1 MKSNLN
7 IGVIVQARL
16 GSTRLP
22 RKILLPFY
30 EEKCM
35 LDVLLNTLHRLNN
48 VKVIVA
54 TTINM
59 ENDELVTY
67 LEQRGELVFRGSESD
82 VLDRFI
88 QAADKNN
95 INGII
100 RVCSD
105 SPFMDIEGLQVL
117 IETAYNNPSADYIG
131 YKINDMPSIKTHFG
145 FWGEF
150 VTLDAL
156 KRVSSIEDGSA
167 HEHVTIY
174 VYSHPE
180 LFNCVWIKSPYF
192 LEGRDDIRLTV
203 DTLQDL
209 NNAKEVYL
217 NCMQLDNCFS
227 LRDVINYVDSHNYL
241 ISSMKQIIE
250 NNKK

>member
-1 MKSNLN
+1 MKSDMN

-35 LDVLLNTLHRLNN
+35 LDVLLDTLHRLNGI
-48 VKVIVA
+48 KVIVA
-54 TTINM
+54 TTTNN

-67 LEQRGELVFRGSESD
+67 LEQRGELVFRGSEND

-88 QAADKNN
+88 QAADKHN
-95 INGII
+95 IDGII
-100 RVCSD
+100 RICSD
-105 SPFMDIEGLQVL
+105 SPFMDVEGLQLL
-117 IETAYNNPSADYIG
+117 IKTAYNNPSADYIG
-131 YKINDMPSIKTHFG
+131 YEVNDMPSIKTHFG

-156 KRVSSIEDGSA
+156 RKVNSIEDVSV
-167 HEHVTIY
+167 HENVTIY

-180 LFNCVWIKSPYF
+180 LFNCLWIQSPCF
-192 LEGRDDIRLTV
+192 LEGRDDIRLTI

-209 NNAKEVYL
+209 NNAREVYS
-217 NCMQLDNCFS
+217 NCVQLGGCFS
-227 LRDVINYVDSHNYL
+227 LRDVVNYVDSHNYL

-250 NNKK
+250 KNKK